1 MSADLQPAALS
12 ADDLLKRQ
20 KEVRKWVLLR
30 GLFLGTLVAAWWILF
45 VPESIVASTLKY
57 VLGVVVGLVA
67 TGGYLYQLRSVFQ
80 SPRRD

>member
-30 GLFLGTLVAAWWILF
+30 GLLLGTLVAAWWIFF
-45 VPESIVASTLKY
+45 VPESIVASTTKY
-57 VLGVVVGLVA
+57 VLGVVVGLIA
-67 TGGYLYQLRSVFQ
+67 TGGYLYQLRGVFQ
-80 SPRRD
+80 APVKD

>member
-1 MSADLQPAALS
+1 
-12 ADDLLKRQ
+12 
-20 KEVRKWVLLR
+20 
-30 GLFLGTLVAAWWILF
+30 

-80 SPRRD
+80 PPARD